1 MNRHLPIGPGSSGAG
16 VLDLRARLDA
26 AGFGVATL
34 VAEFSGDL
42 SDSLQAFQSERG
54 LHVDGVCDADTWAAL
69 VEAGF
74 FLGDRLLYSTAPM
87 LRGDDVSD
95 LQMRLGCLGFHS
107 GRVDGIFGPQTR
119 AAVGAFQR
127 DLGLVCD
134 AVVGPETV
142 AAVQRLQP
150 RGGSTSVAG
159 VRERIA
165 LRAIDTSSTALA
177 FCHLTADDRLAVGVG
192 GALIGLGLAPH
203 LISEPTWSDGAR
215 TVNALDVDVCIALE
229 VRPADSVEIS
239 YFATEGYQSHA
250 GERLAGLIADEI
262 PALSPWPLPIVRG
275 MRLPILRETRA
286 PSVHLTI
293 GGPELVHQHR
303 HLIATAIERAI
314 IHWSS
319 TSS

>member
-1 MNRHLPIGPGSSGAG
+1 MNRHLPIGPGSTGAS

-26 AGFGVATL
+26 AGFGAAT
-34 VAEFSGDL
+34 VSAEFSIDL
-42 SDSLQAFQSERG
+42 ASSLQAFQSERG

-87 LRGDDVSD
+87 IRGDDVSD

-119 AAVGAFQR
+119 AAVEAFQR

-134 AVVGPETV
+134 KVVGPETV

-150 RGGSTSVAG
+150 RGGSSSVAG
-159 VRERIA
+159 VRERVA
-165 LRAIDTSSTALA
+165 LRSIDTSHVALA
-177 FCHLTADDRLAVGVG
+177 FCHLSADDQLAIGVG
-192 GALIGLGLAPH
+192 GALIGLGSTPR
-203 LISEPTWSDGAR
+203 LISAPTWSDAAR
-215 TVNALDVDVCIALE
+215 DVNALDLDVCVALE
-229 VRPADSVEIS
+229 IRRADSVEIS
-239 YFATEGYQSHA
+239 YFSTEGYRSQA
-250 GERLAGLIADEI
+250 GERLANLIADEI
-262 PALSPWPLPIVRG
+262 PTLSPWPLQSVRG

-293 GGPELVHQHR
+293 GGPEVVRQHR
-303 HLIATAIERAI
+303 QLIAAAIERAVLQ
-314 IHWSS
+314 WSS